1 MLFEYL
7 DDIELLDIE
16 NDKKS
21 KLNIKQKLDKLNFKC
36 VNGTFNKKEIYINKK
51 RKVIEWDIFIENINN
66 EMFYIK
72 TPLLKVI
79 KNEYP
84 YITFEIL
91 YAFDNIQIKLFEYI
105 LDYLKEILKNI
116 IPNKSD
122 KYIFEPLIHRSY
134 EKKIITLKF
143 IENYSKCFLRNNDIV
158 FDNKNFFNN
167 FENKSYIICLALH
180 KIYIDIEN
188 GIISFDWNISQ
199 IKSLNIE
206 PEIVLN
212 NFFTNSLNQNV
223 ISHPIPPPPPPL
235 PPIFKMDTHKIVI
248 QKSEIV
254 KNIKKKLPNSD
265 IIVPSLSDIQKIL
278 EIMRKKKSP
287 N

>member
-212 NFFTNSLNQNV
+212 KFFTNSLNQNV